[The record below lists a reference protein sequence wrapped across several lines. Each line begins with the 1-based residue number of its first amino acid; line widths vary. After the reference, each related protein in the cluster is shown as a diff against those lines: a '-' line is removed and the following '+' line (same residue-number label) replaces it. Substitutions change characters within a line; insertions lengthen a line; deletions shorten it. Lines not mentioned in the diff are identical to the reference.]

1 MQQFN
6 SLVVELRNKLIP
18 SSSIYAKMCWRSCV
32 LIRRGVGLPSSCPYI
47 LKNIAAV
54 FKITRPPLVLALWKT
69 TIFIAKRGAK
79 AIMQEGDMHE
89 G

>member
-1 MQQFN
+1 
-6 SLVVELRNKLIP
+6 VVWVCHCNDKNLFSFFVEWQ
-18 SSSIYAKMCWRSCV
+18 SSR
-32 LIRRGVGLPSSCPYI
+32 PYI

-69 TIFIAKRGAK
+69 TIFISKRGAK